1 MSPMPSNDEPS
12 APGMCTATTAAGKPC
27 RKQAVERGLCTFHS
41 GAVDLAAA
49 GRKGG
54 QARGKKQPQETSAR
68 LEEKALGALEG
79 LLGADASPTAQS
91 KAIALVLDRVSP
103 SSSFA
108 IEAARKA
115 LHAESEARMKA
126 ELPFARE
133 RLARLIES
141 RATEKAKEMHK
152 EQRRLEVEAV
162 RAELEVAPEETPE
175 TPIPEVDEPAP
186 SAPSAADLQQQIADE
201 LARSEAERL
210 RRELGLEQDDLRGM
224 S

>member
-1 MSPMPSNDEPS
+1 MTSDAEASPR
-12 APGMCTATTAAGKPC
+12 ATCRATTKAGAPC
-27 RKQAVERGLCTFHS
+27 RKQAVDDGLCMFHS
-41 GAVDLAAA
+41 GKLDLAEL
-49 GRKGG
+49 GRRGG
-54 QARGKKQPQETSAR
+54 QARGRKK
-68 LEEKALGALEG
+68 EEQASDRLEG
-79 LLGADASPTAQS
+79 LAHVALEELLSSGSSTARVAAA
-91 KAIALVLDRVSP
+91 KYALDRLTANGPAGLEV
-103 SSSFA
+103 A
-108 IEAARKA
+108 KRA
-115 LHAESEARMKA
+115 LWLDQQVQMQA

-133 RLARLIES
+133 RLARLSES

-175 TPIPEVDEPAP
+175 TPTPEVDEPAP